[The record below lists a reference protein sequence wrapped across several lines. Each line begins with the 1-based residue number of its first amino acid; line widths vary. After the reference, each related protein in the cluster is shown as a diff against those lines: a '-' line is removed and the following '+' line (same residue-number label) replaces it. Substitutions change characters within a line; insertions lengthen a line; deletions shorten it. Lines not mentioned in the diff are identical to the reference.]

1 MVQEKEYS
9 VRRCEQAAELLPL
22 RLRRMAM
29 ELPAQKKAVA
39 EEFRLRVGRP
49 ATVLLPEGEVLLA
62 AGVRESVV
70 SADDLERMVGAV
82 TEYARYASSEMLK
95 NGYLTV
101 RGGFRLGLC
110 GTAVMRDGRSCSMRD
125 FSSAALRIAKP
136 VCGIADS
143 LIEMLF
149 EDGRL
154 QSTLI
159 LSAPGG
165 GKTTL
170 LRDVVRCISDGG
182 GGREPLRVALVDER
196 GEIAAVQNGT
206 AQMEVGAHT
215 DVLDGCLKS
224 IGVTMM
230 LRAMNPQV
238 IAVDEI
244 SARADTEVMIQ
255 AANCGV
261 ALLATA
267 HAADVEELRRRGV
280 YAPLLA
286 EGIFRRV
293 VTIRRAD
300 GERVYEAEA
309 IPC

>member
-1 MVQEKEYS
+1 
-9 VRRCEQAAELLPL
+9 
-22 RLRRMAM
+22 
-29 ELPAQKKAVA
+29 
-39 EEFRLRVGRP
+39 
-49 ATVLLPEGEVLLA
+49 
-62 AGVRESVV
+62 
-70 SADDLERMVGAV
+70 
-82 TEYARYASSEMLK
+82 
-95 NGYLTV
+95 
-101 RGGFRLGLC
+101 
-110 GTAVMRDGRSCSMRD
+110 MRD
-125 FSSAALRIAKP
+125 FSSAALRIARP
-136 VCGIADS
+136 VCGIADGIVP
-143 LIEMLF
+143 LLF
-149 EDGRL
+149 DGNRL

-170 LRDVVRCISDGG
+170 LRDVVRCISDGTLQHD
-182 GGREPLRVALVDER
+182 PLRVALVDER
-196 GEIAAVQNGT
+196 GEIAAVHSGT

-224 IGVTMM
+224 LGVTMM

-267 HAADVEELRRRGV
+267 HAADVSELQRRSV

-293 VTIRRAD
+293 VTIRRVD
-300 GERVYEAEA
+300 GERVYETEEIA
-309 IPC
+309 C